1 MGPDMRQ
8 MGWHEVV
15 LTSEAN
21 EAACGHLLQHYR
33 RGRRQEDLCFGL
45 WTPSTGMER
54 ETAIVTAILLPAKGE
69 RNLHGNASF
78 EPTYLA
84 RATRAAI
91 ERGQGLVFMHSHP
104 SAGWQD
110 MSTPDIKAE
119 QGRIADTARATG
131 KPLVGMTVGTD
142 GHWSARVW
150 KEKSPGK
157 VGLWSRKVRVL
168 EKSRL
173 VIWERPVS
181 EGVDRRKQRR
191 TIESWGEERQR
202 RLEALRVGIVGLGS
216 VGSVVAEGLARTGIR
231 ELVLIDHDI
240 VEPHNLDRLL
250 NASMKDIGRP
260 KTDVAEKSVRRA
272 STAGRIRIINHR
284 RKIQDKTVYASA
296 RDCDILVSCVD
307 SPLARDILNRIA
319 CRDAIPV
326 VDGGVEVRKDP
337 RTGNMNAAR
346 WKAHVVNPYT
356 DCLRCKDQYTS
367 SDVMLEM
374 DGSWRNPSYIRG
386 SEHDGRGGENVFCLS
401 LSVGSELLNMVL
413 RLPIAEA
420 WWPNQ
425 EGIERN
431 LVTGRTKTRS
441 GTCHEHCTI
450 NREKW
455 LGDGAGEIGYLVD
468 SETRSKHS
476 FLVQVGNLARRLA
489 RRQWQL

>member
-1 MGPDMRQ
+1 MKQ
-8 MGWHEVV
+8 AGWHEVV

-21 EAACGHLLQHYR
+21 ETACGHLLQHYR
-33 RGRRQEDLCFGL
+33 SGKLQEDLCFGL

-54 ETAIVTAILLPAKGE
+54 ETAIVTTILLPTKGE

-78 EPTYLA
+78 EPNYLA
-84 RATRAAI
+84 RATRTAVKS
-91 ERGQGLVFMHSHP
+91 GQGLVFMHSHP

-110 MSTPDIKAE
+110 MSTPDIRAE
-119 QGRIADTARATG
+119 RDRIADTARATG

-150 KEKSPGK
+150 REKSSGK
-157 VGLWSRKVRVL
+157 VRLWSRKVRVL
-168 EKSRL
+168 EKGRL
-173 VIWERPVS
+173 VIWGRPAS
-181 EGVDRRKQRR
+181 KGVDRRKQRR
-191 TIESWGEERQR
+191 TVESWGEERQR

-231 ELVLIDHDI
+231 ELVLIDHDR
-240 VEPHNLDRLL
+240 VEMHNLDRLL
-250 NASMKDIGRP
+250 NAGAKDVGRP
-260 KTDVAEKSVRRA
+260 KTDLAEKSVRRA
-272 STAGRIRIINHR
+272 STAGNIRIINHR
-284 RKIQDKTVYASA
+284 RTIQDKEAYAAA
-296 RDCDILVSCVD
+296 RDCDILISCVD
-307 SPLARDILNRIA
+307 SPLARDLLNRIA
-319 CRDAIPV
+319 CRDAIPI

-356 DCLRCKDQYTS
+356 DCLRCKGQYTS
-367 SDVMLEM
+367 SDVMLEL

-386 SEHDGRGGENVFCLS
+386 AEQDERGGENVFCLS
-401 LSVGSELLNMVL
+401 LSVGSELLNIAL

-431 LVTGRTKTRS
+431 LVTGRTKTQS
-441 GTCHEHCTI
+441 GACHENCTI

-455 LGDGAGEIGYLVD
+455 LGDGADEIGYLID
-468 SETRSKHS
+468 SEDRSKHA
-476 FLVQVGNLARRLA
+476 FLRRIKNLFDHLA
-489 RRQWQL
+489 KRQ